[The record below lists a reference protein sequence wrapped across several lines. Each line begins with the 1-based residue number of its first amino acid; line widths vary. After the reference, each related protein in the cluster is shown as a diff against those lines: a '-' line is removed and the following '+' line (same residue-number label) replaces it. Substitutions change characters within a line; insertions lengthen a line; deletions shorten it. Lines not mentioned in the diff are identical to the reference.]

1 MVHDFGERAVGKGQN
16 ITTQTTTLVKT
27 GDAVLERIIINKA
40 TANGTIAI
48 YDDVSAVAGN
58 LKATVTSPATLL
70 QNHMVIEYG
79 MKMNNGITIVT
90 GAANQ
95 DITVVYR

>member
-1 MVHDFGERAVGKGQN
+1 MVHDYGERGAGKGQN

-40 TANGTIAI
+40 TANGTIAV
-48 YDDVSAVAGN
+48 YDDVTAVAEN
-58 LKATVTSPATLL
+58 LKATITSPATLL
-70 QNHMVIEYG
+70 HSQVVIEYG

>member
-1 MVHDFGERAVGKGQN
+1 MVHDYEGRGVGKGQN

-27 GDAVLERIIINKA
+27 GDAILERIIINKT

-48 YDDVSAVAGN
+48 YDDVTAVAAN
-58 LKATVTSPATLL
+58 IRATITSPATLL
-70 QNHMVIEYG
+70 QSHVVIEYG